1 MQQNLSHL
9 VSSSSMHDLRRLR
22 AFHAVAERRS
32 FSAAA
37 LQLGYAQ
44 SVVSHHV
51 SMLEREL
58 GVTLVERGSRPVG
71 LTDAGERLRRHAATV
86 LGHVAAAEDEL
97 RALAGLQ
104 TGTLRIGAF
113 LSACTSFVPPAL
125 AAFETAHP
133 DVEVRLE
140 QLEPPAALH
149 RLRAGELDL
158 VVVWDVY
165 DSDGADDGLQ
175 RTHLADDP
183 FRVVLPPAHR
193 LARRRELTLGE
204 LAGERF
210 NGPPDEGFSRPY
222 RRMLDHLCHQAGF
235 TPDVAYV
242 VHDVAVG
249 RAFVAAGLCVALMPE
264 LTVPP
269 PRPDVAVRP
278 VRGVDPFRSV
288 YGAWLGGRRV
298 PAVAPMLRCLA
309 DAAAARLR

>member
-1 MQQNLSHL
+1 
-9 VSSSSMHDLRRLR
+9 MHDLRRLR

-37 LQLGYAQ
+37 AQLGYAQ

-51 SMLEREL
+51 GALEREF
-58 GVTLVERGSRPVG
+58 GVTLVERGTRPVG
-71 LTDAGERLRRHAATV
+71 LTDAGERLRRHAAAV

-104 TGTLRIGAF
+104 TGTLRVGAF

-125 AAFETAHP
+125 VAFEAAHP
-133 DVEVRLE
+133 DVDVRLE

-158 VVVWDVY
+158 AVIWDVH
-165 DSDGADDGLQ
+165 DSEPDDDGVH
-175 RTHLADDP
+175 REHLGDDP

-193 LARRRELTLGE
+193 LARRRELTLEE

-222 RRMLDHLCHQAGF
+222 REMLNRLCHDAGF
-235 TPDVAYV
+235 APDVAYI

-264 LTVPP
+264 LTIPP
-269 PRPDVAVRP
+269 PRPDVAVLP
-278 VRGVDPFRSV
+278 VRDVKPFRSV
-288 YGAWLGGRRV
+288 YAAWLRGRRM
-298 PAVAPMLRCLA
+298 PAVAPMLRRLA
-309 DAAAARLR
+309 GAAAARLA